1 MKSILTIV
9 LSMICLFI
17 YGQVDYDT
25 YFATAGNNKEE
36 FKIQITEKKG
46 VVDEV
51 YIYSKSVD
59 NTYDKCVLVVKAKKL
74 GTFVDYLKYVNT
86 KFKEWSET
94 AIKNKVDD
102 FSKDIDADLR
112 DYYSVGFAYDDWYM
126 DSRVKLKSMF
136 AVNEGDP
143 IIYIYTGTIYSN
155 SNSYIQSKGL
165 FMPFATPEDLQEL
178 IDKLDVSMMQ
188 RSLSKNSDTEKLFN

>member
-1 MKSILTIV
+1 
-9 LSMICLFI
+9 MICLFI

-188 RSLSKNSDTEKLFN
+188 RSLSKNSDTENLFN